1 MTAATA
7 AAGAPPRI
15 WPRVL
20 AGAAAIWLILDGVI
34 LLGTFPY
41 WPTTSAR
48 WGLLLLAGP
57 AAYLSL
63 AGLFELTAS
72 MRRPA
77 RGRTATLALVA
88 LVALAGGLVALGAW
102 WTLGVE

>member
-7 AAGAPPRI
+7 SPRALPT

-20 AGAAAIWLILDGVI
+20 AGAAALWVLLDGLI

-57 AAYLSL
+57 AAYLAL

-72 MRRPA
+72 MRRLA
-77 RGRTATLALVA
+77 RGRAATMA

-102 WTLGVE
+102 WTLGVEGP